1 MGAATGS
8 LAQRRGRI
16 ETMDTKGSQKIIRA
30 KVPLGEMFGYAN
42 HVRTLTQ
49 GRAGFSMEF
58 EHYEAVPYAL
68 AEEIVKKRREQN
80 KVR

>member
-1 MGAATGS
+1 MT
-8 LAQRRGRI
+8 R
-16 ETMDTKGSQKIIRA
+16 DQKIIRA

-42 HVRTLTQ
+42 TIRTLSQ

-58 EHYEAVPYAL
+58 EHYEPVPN
-68 AEEIVKKRREQN
+68 AEAAEMVKKRREAG